1 MKIEEA
7 VKCLINAA
15 EGRKANRREIKAA
28 CRLLEE
34 QVAKLECQQCEK
46 EECAKK
52 KPAKKVER
60 KEL

>member
-46 EECAKK
+46 ECAKK

>member
-34 QVAKLECQQCEK
+34 QVAKLECKKCE
-46 EECAKK
+46 K

>member
-34 QVAKLECQQCEK
+34 QVAKLECKQCD
-46 EECAKK
+46 KK